1 MVAVMLFL
9 GFFAVQSI
17 PRPPEPGTALLVA
30 AAFAVAL
37 ALIAYLLNRLALRQ
51 FCKRSS
57 RHGERRQTAILAET
71 AVRVLLTAGLIAA
84 FLFSSLPWALA
95 RGFGWHTSGPLPA
108 QLIGLALYFIYFICV
123 WLPLFG
129 LHRAVTPG
137 RWTRWSFLTNKIRY
151 NLYFLVAWVPFTLFS
166 EWLANFLIALPVIF
180 LLAAWSF
187 PWVLAKLWG
196 CKPLVD
202 PEVIALV
209 ADLEKKA
216 GAKFS
221 RTLIWEPGGG
231 NIQNAAAV
239 GIFRPFRYLFLT
251 PALLRNMNRE
261 ELAGVILHE
270 LGHVKH
276 KHLLFYMFTTLAGVN
291 LAVLAAEL
299 LPLQT
304 DMEMFAVIAIL
315 VILYFRF
322 VFGWL
327 SRTMERQ
334 ADLFSLEKSGS
345 ASGLV
350 NALEKLALS
359 AGNIRLAAS
368 WHHLGIAER
377 VRFLRE
383 AELNPRVG
391 TRHNRRASTKRF
403 IGYTVS
409 IFLLAMMGMLYFDD
423 MTSPRS
429 FPSRDFARRP
439 AHWRR
444 VMELFPAS
452 PVGPLELAY
461 SLSRDPGRKEE
472 AIRLAAKA
480 IDLSCIKEER
490 EAAEKLIENLTEESP

>member
-1 MVAVMLFL
+1 MLFL
-9 GFFAVQSI
+9 GFFAVQSV

-30 AAFAVAL
+30 AAFAVVL
-37 ALIAYLLNRLALRQ
+37 ALIAYLINRLAVRQ
-51 FCKRSS
+51 LFRRSV
-57 RHGERRQTAILAET
+57 RAVERRQTAMLAEA
-71 AVRVLLTAGLIAA
+71 AVRMLLTAAFIAA
-84 FLFSSLPWALA
+84 FLFSSLPWALD

-108 QLIGLALYFIYFICV
+108 QLIGLALYFIYFICA
-123 WLPLFG
+123 WLPLYG

-137 RWTRWSFLTNKIRY
+137 RWTRWSFLANKIRY

-166 EWLANFLIALPVIF
+166 EWLANFLIALPLIF
-180 LLAAWSF
+180 ILAAWSF

-196 CKPLVD
+196 CKPLSD
-202 PEVIALV
+202 PDTLNLV

-221 RTLIWEPGGG
+221 RTFIWEPGGG
-231 NIQNAAAV
+231 NVQNAAAV
-239 GIFRPFRYLFLT
+239 GVFRPFRYLFLT
-251 PALLRNMNRE
+251 PALLRNMNRD
-261 ELAGVILHE
+261 ELSGVILHE
-270 LGHVKH
+270 LGHVRH

-322 VFGWL
+322 AFGWL

-391 TRHNRRASTKRF
+391 ARHNRLAGNKRF
-403 IGYTVS
+403 IGYALS
-409 IFLLAMMGMLYFDD
+409 IFLLAMMATMYYDD
-423 MTSPRS
+423 AATPGS
-429 FPSRDFARRP
+429 FPTRDFARRP

-444 VMELFPAS
+444 VMELLPAS

-472 AIRLAAKA
+472 AIRLAARA
-480 IDLSCIKEER
+480 IDLSCLKEER